1 MSELPPKGLRVDLSP
16 DSHVFVAFSGGLDTS
31 FCVLYLRREFGCR
44 VTTVTVDSGGFDAAE
59 LVAIAARS
67 DELGAEAHVLIDGR
81 RAIYDEHIAYLIK
94 GNVLRGGVYP
104 LCVGAE
110 RVVQAREVG
119 AAAAARGGALIVH
132 GSTGAGNDQVRFEV
146 AIAATHPEIPTWAP
160 IRDMQLT
167 RDMSADYL
175 AAAGFPVAAAT
186 KDYSIN
192 AGLWGVTIGGK
203 ETHDPWAYPPE
214 AAWTT
219 TVDPRSAPDDG
230 GEITLT
236 FEAGLPVAL
245 DGRAMEPLALLE
257 AVRAVASKHGVG
269 RGIHMGDTILGI
281 KGRIAFEAGAAAVI
295 LPAHRELEKLVLS
308 RSQAF
313 HKDHLGGLYGMMLH
327 EAQHMDPVMRD
338 IEAFIDSSQRR
349 VSGDVR
355 VHLRQGAVSVR
366 GVRSKYSMMAPELA
380 KYGEENALWDGRDA
394 EGFSRIYGTQQLLS
408 GLAARRS
415 GSDA

>member
-1 MSELPPKGLRVDLSP
+1 MSKLPPKGLRIELGP

-31 FCVLYLRREFGCR
+31 FCVLYLRHEFGCR

-59 LVAIAARS
+59 LKAIAARS
-67 DELGAEAHVLIDGR
+67 AELGAEKHVLIDGR
-81 RAIYDEHIAYLIK
+81 RAIYDQHIAYLIK

-119 AAAAARGGALIVH
+119 GVAADSGGQLIVH

-175 AAAGFPVAAAT
+175 GDAGFPVSAAT

-214 AAWTT
+214 EAWTT
-219 TVDPRSAPDDG
+219 TVDPASAPAEG
-230 GEITLT
+230 GEVILT

-245 DGRAMEPLALLE
+245 NGEALGPLELIE
-257 AVRAVASKHGVG
+257 AVRQVASKHGVG
-269 RGIHMGDTILGI
+269 RGIHLGDTILGI

-295 LPAHRELEKLVLS
+295 LQAHRELEKLVLS
-308 RSQAF
+308 RSQTF

-338 IEAFIDSSQRR
+338 IEAFIDSSQDR
-349 VSGDVR
+349 VTGDVR
-355 VHLRQGAVSVR
+355 VHMRQGALSVR
-366 GVRSKYSMMAPELA
+366 GVRSHFSMMAPDLA

-408 GLAARRS
+408 GLAGRRS
-415 GSDA
+415 GGEA

>member
-1 MSELPPKGLRVDLSP
+1 MSELPPKGLRVELGP

-44 VTTVTVDSGGFDAAE
+44 VTTVTVDSGGFDAE
-59 LVAIAARS
+59 EIQAIAARS
-67 DELGAEAHVLIDGR
+67 AELGAEKHILLDGR

-119 AAAAARGGALIVH
+119 GEAARGGGDLIVH

-167 RDMSADYL
+167 REVSADYL
-175 AAAGFPVAAAT
+175 DAAGFPVDAST

-214 AAWTT
+214 EAWTT
-219 TVDPRSAPDDG
+219 TASPSSAPEQG
-230 GEITLT
+230 LEIELT
-236 FEAGLPVAL
+236 FEQGLPVAL
-245 DGRAMEPLALLE
+245 DGESMDPLALLE
-257 AVRAVASKHGVG
+257 AVREVASSQGVG
-269 RGIHMGDTILGI
+269 RGIHLGDTILGI

-308 RSQAF
+308 RTQAF
-313 HKDHLGGLYGMMLH
+313 HKDHLGSLYGMMLH
-327 EAQHMDPVMRD
+327 EAEHMDPVMRD
-338 IEAFIDSSQRR
+338 IEAFLDSSQRR
-349 VSGDVR
+349 VTGTAR
-355 VHLRQGAVSVR
+355 VFLRQGAVAVR
-366 GVRSKYSMMAPELA
+366 GVKSAYSMMAPELA

-408 GLAARRS
+408 GLASRRAEK
-415 GSDA
+415 G